1 MKSVKTQLQ
10 VLHEVEAILMRHLTE
25 DFTVKSD
32 AHYTFD
38 DFIGSSSVLRETLRL
53 AQKMALR
60 DMNIL
65 IEGKRGRERKSL
77 PRASINIAPGRRK
90 NLSP

>member
-1 MKSVKTQLQ
+1 MTVVEAEPVFDEKGSLIGAFSVERDMKSVKTQLQ

-32 AHYTFD
+32 VHYTFD

-60 DMNIL
+60 T
-65 IEGKRGRERKSL
+65 
-77 PRASINIAPGRRK
+77 
-90 NLSP
+90 